1 MIISTVHTEQ
11 KGIALIQVLLLTG
24 ILTVL
29 LLYFTQT
36 ARQQVA
42 LANYANQRA
51 QALVNMH
58 TAKNQIL
65 FRLLTEQKLE
75 QNSVTNQNETDSI
88 NWNFYGEPFA
98 VAKGVTA
105 TLQDQSGL
113 LSAHFLDTEIVEQ
126 ILLTQRIA
134 PAQVTTALQ
143 RLLDWQDIDTLTE
156 NFAAE
161 QSVFAGN
168 ARNGHMPD
176 LTDVIHITGINNDL
190 YNVLQQILTIHYAGR
205 FNPMTAPD
213 LILKSLV
220 TEDVYKQ
227 VNNMRTKAPM
237 SKQTFSMLTGIN
249 EDDYFWFTPSNFLR
263 LTINSQQGQV
273 NVSQSYM
280 ILVNPYASVTN
291 PINYLESR
299 G

>member
-75 QNSVTNQNETDSI
+75 QNPAINQNETNRI
-88 NWNFYGEPFA
+88 NWNFYGKPFE

-113 LSAHFLDTEIVEQ
+113 FNAHFLSTGLLEKVLLSQGIEQ
-126 ILLTQRIA
+126 
-134 PAQVTTALQ
+134 AQVTTALR
-143 RLLDWQDIDTLTE
+143 RLLDWQDIDTLTS
-156 NFAAE
+156 NFGAE

-168 ARNGHMPD
+168 ARNGHIPD
-176 LTDVIHITGINNDL
+176 LTDVIHIAGINDDL
-190 YNVLQQILTIHYAGR
+190 FNLLQQILTIQYVGQ

-213 LILKSLV
+213 LILKSLL
-220 TEDVYKQ
+220 TENVYKQ
-227 VNNMRTKAPM
+227 INKMRTQAPM

-263 LTINSQQGQV
+263 LTIHSQQGQV
-273 NVSQSYM
+273 NVRQSFM
-280 ILVNPYASVTN
+280 ILVNPYATVTN
-291 PINYLESR
+291 PINYLEIS